1 VEFPAYY
8 RSSNKPQ
15 SQTEPLPHVSE
26 LLAQP
31 DPLGFLTK
39 YVEALHVGRQIQQE
53 QLEASYRQTKAE
65 AKACNRLIAII
76 LEHVKRQGVNP
87 SELPNLKHKSYEQL
101 CAYINEYWSELNNL
115 V

>member
-1 VEFPAYY
+1 MEFPAYY
-8 RSSNKPQ
+8 RSSNQPQ
-15 SQTEPLPHVSE
+15 SQTEPLPHVSD

-31 DPLGFLTK
+31 DPVGFLTK
-39 YVEALHVGRQIQQE
+39 YVEALHLGRQIQQE
-53 QLEASYRQTKAE
+53 QVEASCRQAKAE

-76 LEHVKRQGVNP
+76 LEHVKCQGVNP